1 MFQIFSVLL
10 SKSPI
15 SNGSIQLYGYI
26 AARDERDGML
36 NYIVNYSRD
45 NPIVVQ
51 QGSLIEMTGP
61 KRGIEM
67 SSIVL
72 IEFDMRIKTGI
83 QEDNDLQLIDGAL
96 VCSDGI
102 YKPWKPIR
110 ERIIGSSCAVDVTLA
125 VLAHAVEATIEVVVS
140 ELQSG
145 LGLSLS
151 SFLDDMDAYEEIQLF
166 DGIIAQSGPLRRF
179 VVAVPI
185 YKVMLLKVKVGNV
198 FKHTQYGSASREIK
212 FQPKLHGCTRRQIR
226 LKVATISLKVTW
238 SGVPGVA
245 L

>member
-1 MFQIFSVLL
+1 
-10 SKSPI
+10 
-15 SNGSIQLYGYI
+15 
-26 AARDERDGML
+26 
-36 NYIVNYSRD
+36 
-45 NPIVVQ
+45 
-51 QGSLIEMTGP
+51 MTGP

-245 L
+245 LWVCYIYMCAFSILLGLVTPTYLSWICVHK

>member
-1 MFQIFSVLL
+1 
-10 SKSPI
+10 
-15 SNGSIQLYGYI
+15 
-26 AARDERDGML
+26 ML

-45 NPIVVQ
+45 DPIVVW

-67 SSIVL
+67 CSIVL
-72 IEFDMRIKTGI
+72 IEFDMRIKTGT
-83 QEDNDLQLIDGAL
+83 QQDDDVQLIDGAL
-96 VCSDGI
+96 VCSSRM
-102 YKPWKPIR
+102 YKPWKLVK
-110 ERIIGSSCAVDVTLA
+110 ERIIGGSGVADVTLA

-140 ELQSG
+140 EVQSGG

-151 SFLDDMDAYEEIQLF
+151 SSVDVMDVYEETRLF

-185 YKVMLLKVKVGNV
+185 YSTMMLLKVKVGDV
-198 FKHTQYGSASREIK
+198 VEHTRYGSASSRQIK
-212 FQPKLHGCTRRQIR
+212 FQPKLHGCTSRQVK

-238 SGVPGVA
+238 SCI
-245 L
+245 